1 MTITVTDPD
10 VALDGLRS
18 RVDRL
23 LGMDPAEWTL
33 DQLER
38 AALDVHATRML
49 PHIPKF
55 GGSGCLST
63 DPLAGDNLSH
73 PRTNVRCEGR

>member
-1 MTITVTDPD
+1 MAVTVTDPD
-10 VALDGLRS
+10 VALDGL
-18 RVDRL
+18 
-23 LGMDPAEWTL
+23 
-33 DQLER
+33 QH
-38 AALDVHATRML
+38 AALDVHAARPL

>member
-10 VALDGLRS
+10 TALDGLRGQ
-18 RVDRL
+18 VDRL

-33 DQLER
+33 GQLEQ
-38 AALDVHATRML
+38 AALDVPATRVW
-49 PHIPKF
+49 IPRL

-63 DPLAGDNLSH
+63 DLPAGDNLSH
-73 PRTNVRCEGR
+73 PRTSVRCEGRQS